1 MTNINTIL
9 YNKKRYIYKGEM
21 KVKKHPKYLRVIN
34 TLICMCILISHL
46 QDLVIVANAS
56 IIDSSN
62 STLTEISDGELNE
75 STQESE
81 DSFNIVENN
90 ESNSTFIEE
99 ESNEEELPSQEA
111 IDIDD
116 VSINDEID
124 LEIEQEET
132 ESIAAQSINLVSEDT
147 ESRSAGSGLVQF
159 KVEGTTTCGYNHS
172 LYPNGGKSEHAT
184 YINSCY
190 VDDALYLGEDAD
202 YYYIYISGYE
212 GKVLKE
218 ERQGNVR
225 IIAEYIPANPVR
237 TASLGLEEAE
247 VLDVPYLNYADQT
260 LNEKEKAISLAS
272 TGTVQSPSY
281 YANEG
286 GTLVHYITK
295 NVTIDRNYSK
305 IIVGLAPEWMQ
316 QGYKYYSY
324 DGIYFYNS
332 WQNIRVNGNGAIN
345 ENSPFYN
352 YYQYLS
358 LRSSSNYNAQT
369 LDNYTNNNGGSG
381 GKLVNTGQYFNAV
394 RNKYGVN
401 GTLQY
406 VMGIHESGWGKSSIA
421 MNKNNLFGINA
432 TDSNPGQDANH
443 FNSVEDCIYT
453 HAQRYISWGYT
464 DPIDDWRYFGA
475 HVGNKGSGM
484 NVKYAS
490 DPFWGEKIAGWYYRL
505 DQANGMKDYNSY
517 IIGVKTANKV
527 VNVYSSNNTSS
538 KVLYQTKNKKSNLK
552 IADYPFLIVGEE
564 GGFYKVQTDTPIV
577 NDNPSYSA
585 TYNWDNSKGY
595 ISKESINYTSKSL
608 NGWIID
614 QGYKYYYQNGTKVT
628 GWLTLDNKKY
638 YFNSSGQMQ
647 TGWIKLGNKW
657 YYLNHEGIMQTGW
670 LQLDNKK
677 YYLNAEGIMQTG
689 WLQLNNKWYY
699 FYESGSMV
707 KGWVERPDGWYYT
720 NNEGI
725 MQTGWI
731 NISGK
736 TYYLTSTGKMHSGWL
751 QQGSEWYFF
760 YESGSMVKGW
770 VERPDG
776 WYYTNNEGIMQTGW
790 QTINGKKYYFYSS
803 GLMATNTVINGYKIG
818 ADGAVI

>member
-1 MTNINTIL
+1 
-9 YNKKRYIYKGEM
+9 M

-99 ESNEEELPSQEA
+99 EINEEELPSQEA

-124 LEIEQEET
+124 LEIQQEET
-132 ESIAAQSINLVSEDT
+132 ESIVAESIDLVSEHT

-272 TGTVQSPSY
+272 MGTVQSPSY
-281 YANEG
+281 YANES

-564 GGFYKVQTDTPIV
+564 GDFYKVQTDTPIV
-577 NDNPSYSA
+577 NGNPSYSA

-595 ISKESINYTSKSL
+595 ISKENINYTNKSL

-614 QGYKYYYQNGTKVT
+614 QGHKYYYENGKKVT
-628 GWLTLDNKKY
+628 GWLQLN
-638 YFNSSGQMQ
+638 
-647 TGWIKLGNKW
+647 NKW
-657 YYLNHEGIMQTGW
+657 YYLNAEGIMQTGW

-699 FYESGSMV
+699 FYESGSMA

>member
-1 MTNINTIL
+1 M
-9 YNKKRYIYKGEM
+9 
-21 KVKKHPKYLRVIN
+21 KKHPKYLRVIN

-99 ESNEEELPSQEA
+99 EINEEELPSQEA

-124 LEIEQEET
+124 LEIQQEET
-132 ESIAAQSINLVSEDT
+132 ESIVAESIDLVSEHT

-159 KVEGTTTCGYNHS
+159 KVEGTTTCGYNHN
-172 LYPNGGKSEHAT
+172 LYPNRGKSEHAT

-190 VDDALYLGEDAD
+190 VNDALYLGEDSD

-332 WQNIRVNGNGAIN
+332 WQNIRVNGHGAIN

-358 LRSSSNYNAQT
+358 FRSNSNYNAQT

-432 TDSNPGQDANH
+432 TDSNPGQDANQ
-443 FNSVEDCIYT
+443 FKSVEDCIYT

-464 DPIDDWRYFGA
+464 DPLDDWRYFGA

-490 DPFWGEKIAGWYYRL
+490 DPFWGEKVAGWYYRL

-552 IADYPFLIVGEE
+552 IADYPFLILGEE

-577 NDNPSYSA
+577 NGYPSYSA
-585 TYNWDNSKGY
+585 TYNWNNSKGY

-614 QGYKYYYQNGTKVT
+614 QGHKYYYENGKKVT
-628 GWLTLDNKKY
+628 GWLQLN
-638 YFNSSGQMQ
+638 
-647 TGWIKLGNKW
+647 NKW
-657 YYLNHEGIMQTGW
+657 YYLNA
-670 LQLDNKK
+670 K
-677 YYLNAEGIMQTG
+677 GIMQTG

-699 FYESGSMV
+699 L
-707 KGWVERPDGWYYT
+707 
-720 NNEGI
+720 NELGE
-725 MQTGWI
+725 MQTGWLTL
-731 NISGK
+731 NGK
-736 TYYLTSTGKMHSGWL
+736 TYYLNPSGKMHSGWL
-751 QQGSEWYFF
+751 YDNEKWYYFWD
-760 YESGSMVKGW
+760 SGSLAKGW
-770 VERPDG
+770 VECPDG
-776 WYYTNNEGIMQTGW
+776 WYYLNELGEMQTGW
-790 QTINGKKYYFYSS
+790 LTLNGKTYYLNPSGKMHSGWLYESGNWYYFWDSGGLAKGWIEQPEGWYYTNSSGIMQRGWQTIGGKKYYFYSS
-803 GLMATNTVINGYKIG
+803 GLMASRTTIDGYIIDENGVATKK
-818 ADGAVI
+818 

>member
-1 MTNINTIL
+1 
-9 YNKKRYIYKGEM
+9 
-21 KVKKHPKYLRVIN
+21 VKKHPKYLRVIN

-99 ESNEEELPSQEA
+99 EINEEELPSQEA

-124 LEIEQEET
+124 LEIQQEET
-132 ESIAAQSINLVSEDT
+132 ESIVAESIDLVSEHT

-159 KVEGTTTCGYNHS
+159 KVEGTTTCGYNHN
-172 LYPNGGKSEHAT
+172 LYPNRGKSEHAT

-190 VDDALYLGEDAD
+190 VNDALYLGEDSD

-332 WQNIRVNGNGAIN
+332 WQNIRVNGHGAIN

-358 LRSSSNYNAQT
+358 FRSNSNYNAQT

-432 TDSNPGQDANH
+432 TDSNPGQDANQ
-443 FNSVEDCIYT
+443 FKSVEDCIYT

-464 DPIDDWRYFGA
+464 DPLDDWRYFGA

-490 DPFWGEKIAGWYYRL
+490 DPFWGEKVAGWYYRL

-552 IADYPFLIVGEE
+552 IADYPFLILGEE

-577 NDNPSYSA
+577 NGYPSYSA
-585 TYNWDNSKGY
+585 TYNWNNSKGY

-614 QGYKYYYQNGTKVT
+614 QGHKYYYENGKKVT
-628 GWLTLDNKKY
+628 GWLQLN
-638 YFNSSGQMQ
+638 
-647 TGWIKLGNKW
+647 NKW
-657 YYLNHEGIMQTGW
+657 YYLNA
-670 LQLDNKK
+670 K
-677 YYLNAEGIMQTG
+677 GIMQTG

-699 FYESGSMV
+699 L
-707 KGWVERPDGWYYT
+707 
-720 NNEGI
+720 NELGE
-725 MQTGWI
+725 MQTGWLTL
-731 NISGK
+731 NGK
-736 TYYLTSTGKMHSGWL
+736 TYYLNPSGKMHSGWL
-751 QQGSEWYFF
+751 YDNEKWYYFWD
-760 YESGSMVKGW
+760 SGSLAKGW
-770 VERPDG
+770 VECPDG
-776 WYYTNNEGIMQTGW
+776 WYYLNELGEMQTGW
-790 QTINGKKYYFYSS
+790 LTLNGKTYYLNPSGKMHSGWLYESGNWYYFWDSGGLAKGWIEQPEGWYYTNSSGIMQRGWQTIGGKKYYFYSS
-803 GLMATNTVINGYKIG
+803 GLMASRTTIDGYIIDENGVATKK
-818 ADGAVI
+818 

>member
-1 MTNINTIL
+1 
-9 YNKKRYIYKGEM
+9 
-21 KVKKHPKYLRVIN
+21 
-34 TLICMCILISHL
+34 MCILISHL

-99 ESNEEELPSQEA
+99 EINEEELPSQEA

-124 LEIEQEET
+124 LEIQQEET
-132 ESIAAQSINLVSEDT
+132 ESIVAESIDLVSEHT

-159 KVEGTTTCGYNHS
+159 KVEGTTTCGYNHN
-172 LYPNGGKSEHAT
+172 LYPNRGKSEHAT

-190 VDDALYLGEDAD
+190 VNDALYLGEDSD

-332 WQNIRVNGNGAIN
+332 WQNIRVNGHGAIN

-358 LRSSSNYNAQT
+358 FRSNSNYNAQT

-432 TDSNPGQDANH
+432 TDSNPGQDANQ
-443 FNSVEDCIYT
+443 FKSVEDCIYT

-464 DPIDDWRYFGA
+464 DPLDDWRYFGA

-490 DPFWGEKIAGWYYRL
+490 DPFWGEKVAGWYYRL

-552 IADYPFLIVGEE
+552 IADYPFLILGEE

-577 NDNPSYSA
+577 NGYPSYSA
-585 TYNWDNSKGY
+585 TYNWNNSKGY

-614 QGYKYYYQNGTKVT
+614 QGHKYYYENGKKVT
-628 GWLTLDNKKY
+628 GWLQLN
-638 YFNSSGQMQ
+638 
-647 TGWIKLGNKW
+647 NKW
-657 YYLNHEGIMQTGW
+657 YYLNA
-670 LQLDNKK
+670 K
-677 YYLNAEGIMQTG
+677 GIMQTG

-699 FYESGSMV
+699 L
-707 KGWVERPDGWYYT
+707 
-720 NNEGI
+720 NELGE
-725 MQTGWI
+725 MQTGWLTL
-731 NISGK
+731 NGK
-736 TYYLTSTGKMHSGWL
+736 TYYLNPSGKMHSGWL
-751 QQGSEWYFF
+751 YDNEKWYYFWD
-760 YESGSMVKGW
+760 SGSLAKGW
-770 VERPDG
+770 VECPDG
-776 WYYTNNEGIMQTGW
+776 WYYLNELGEMQTGW
-790 QTINGKKYYFYSS
+790 LTLNGKTYYLNPSGKMHSGWLYESGNWYYFWDSGGLAKGWIEQPEGWYYTNSSGIMQRGWQTIGGKKYYFYSS
-803 GLMATNTVINGYKIG
+803 GLMASRTTIDGYIIDENGVATKK
-818 ADGAVI
+818 

>member
-1 MTNINTIL
+1 MNI
-9 YNKKRYIYKGEM
+9 KGEM
-21 KVKKHPKYLRVIN
+21 KVKKYPKCLRVLN
-34 TLICMCILISHL
+34 ALIALCILMYHL
-46 QDLVIVANAS
+46 QDLVIIASASTVNA
-56 IIDSSN
+56 N
-62 STLTEISDGELNE
+62 STI
-75 STQESE
+75 
-81 DSFNIVENN
+81 
-90 ESNSTFIEE
+90 IEE
-99 ESNEEELPSQEA
+99 ESNNEEFNEEKQSVEDSSNQVNQNESSVIIVEEESSGEELPSQTEVILEESTQNINESHIEVEGEQAETNSINEQSLDDIQA
-111 IDIDD
+111 ID
-116 VSINDEID
+116 
-124 LEIEQEET
+124 L
-132 ESIAAQSINLVSEDT
+132 
-147 ESRSAGSGLVQF
+147 SASDNQIRTKGSGLVQF
-159 KVEGTTTCGYNHS
+159 RVEGTNSCGYNHN
-172 LYPNGGKSEHAT
+172 LYPNGGKSEHTT

-190 VDDALYLGEDAD
+190 VKDALYLGEDNS
-202 YYYIYISGYE
+202 YYYIYLSGYE
-212 GKVLKE
+212 GKVPKE

-225 IIAEYIPANPVR
+225 IIAEYVPGSSVR
-237 TASLGLEEAE
+237 AVSEGLEETK
-247 VLDVPYLNYADQT
+247 VLDVPYLDYFDQT
-260 LNEKEKAISLAS
+260 LNENIDSFSLAS
-272 TGTVQSPSY
+272 SGVVQSPSY
-281 YANEG
+281 YANESG
-286 GTLVHYITK
+286 ALVHYITR
-295 NVTIDRNYSK
+295 NVTIPGDYSK
-305 IIVGLAPEWMQ
+305 IIVGVAPQWMN

-332 WQNIRVNGNGAIN
+332 WQNIQVDGKGAIN
-345 ENSPFYN
+345 ENNPFYN

-358 LRSSSNYNAQT
+358 FRSSSNYNAQT

-381 GKLVNTGQYFNAV
+381 GKLVNAGQYFDAV

-406 VMGIHESGWGKSSIA
+406 VMGIHESGFGKSSIA

-432 TDSNPGQDANH
+432 TDSNPGQDANV
-443 FNSVEDCIYT
+443 FKTVEDCINT

-464 DPIDDWRYFGA
+464 DPLDDWRYFGA

-505 DQANGMKDYNSY
+505 DKASGMKDYNSY
-517 IIGVKTANKV
+517 IIGIKTANKI

-564 GGFYKVQTDTPIV
+564 GGFYKVQTDTPII
-577 NDNPSYSA
+577 NGNPSYSA
-585 TYNWDNSKGY
+585 TYNWDNSVGY

-638 YFNSSGQMQ
+638 YFNSLGQMQ
-647 TGWIKLGNKW
+647 TGWLQLGNKW
-657 YYLNHEGIMQTGW
+657 YYLNDEGVMQTGW
-670 LQLDNKK
+670 LQLGDKK

-689 WLQLNNKWYY
+689 WLQLNYKWYY
-699 FYESGSMV
+699 FYESGSMA

-720 NNEGI
+720 NSEGI

-736 TYYLTSTGKMHSGWL
+736 TYYLRSNGKMQTGWL
-751 QQGSEWYFF
+751 QQDGKWYYF

-770 VERPDG
+770 VKRPEG
-776 WYYTNNEGIMQTGW
+776 WYYTNSEGIMQTGW
-790 QTINGKKYYFYSS
+790 QTINGKRYYFTSS
-803 GLMATNTVINGYKIG
+803 GLMATNTVIDGYKIG
-818 ADGAVI
+818 PDGAVK

>member
-1 MTNINTIL
+1 
-9 YNKKRYIYKGEM
+9 M

-62 STLTEISDGELNE
+62 STLTEISDGGLNE

-99 ESNEEELPSQEA
+99 EINEETLPSQEA

-124 LEIEQEET
+124 LEIQQEET
-132 ESIAAQSINLVSEDT
+132 ESIVAESIDLVSEHT

-272 TGTVQSPSY
+272 MGTVQSPSY

-577 NDNPSYSA
+577 NGNPSYSA
-585 TYNWDNSKGY
+585 TYSWDNSKGY
-595 ISKESINYTSKSL
+595 ISKESINYTSKPL
-608 NGWIID
+608 NGWIND
-614 QGYKYYYQNGTKVT
+614 QGYKYYYQNGTKVM

-689 WLQLNNKWYY
+689 WLKLNNKWYY
-699 FYESGSMV
+699 FYESGSMA
-707 KGWVERPDGWYYT
+707 KGWIERPDGWYYT

>member
-1 MTNINTIL
+1 MTNINNIL
-9 YNKKRYIYKGEM
+9 YNKKRYIYIKG
-21 KVKKHPKYLRVIN
+21 VIN

-99 ESNEEELPSQEA
+99 EINEEELPSQEA

-124 LEIEQEET
+124 LEIQQEET
-132 ESIAAQSINLVSEDT
+132 ESIVAESIDLVSEHT

-159 KVEGTTTCGYNHS
+159 KVEGTTTCGYNHN
-172 LYPNGGKSEHAT
+172 LYPNRGKSEHAT

-190 VDDALYLGEDAD
+190 VNDALYLGEDSD

-332 WQNIRVNGNGAIN
+332 WQNIRVNGHGAIN

-358 LRSSSNYNAQT
+358 FRSNSNYNAQT

-432 TDSNPGQDANH
+432 TDSNPGQDANQ
-443 FNSVEDCIYT
+443 FKSVEDCIYT

-464 DPIDDWRYFGA
+464 DPLDDWRYFGA

-490 DPFWGEKIAGWYYRL
+490 DPFWGEKVAGWYYRL

-552 IADYPFLIVGEE
+552 IADYPFLILGEE

-577 NDNPSYSA
+577 NGYPSYSA
-585 TYNWDNSKGY
+585 TYNWNNSKGY

-614 QGYKYYYQNGTKVT
+614 QGHKYYYENGKKVT
-628 GWLTLDNKKY
+628 GWLQLN
-638 YFNSSGQMQ
+638 
-647 TGWIKLGNKW
+647 NKW
-657 YYLNHEGIMQTGW
+657 YYLNA
-670 LQLDNKK
+670 K
-677 YYLNAEGIMQTG
+677 GIMQTG

-699 FYESGSMV
+699 L
-707 KGWVERPDGWYYT
+707 
-720 NNEGI
+720 NELGE
-725 MQTGWI
+725 MQTGWLTL
-731 NISGK
+731 NGK
-736 TYYLTSTGKMHSGWL
+736 TYYLNPSGKMHSGWL
-751 QQGSEWYFF
+751 YDNEKWYYFWD
-760 YESGSMVKGW
+760 SGSLAKGW
-770 VERPDG
+770 VECPDG
-776 WYYTNNEGIMQTGW
+776 WYYLNELGEMQTGW
-790 QTINGKKYYFYSS
+790 LTLNGKTYYLNPSGKMHSGWLYESGNWYYFWDSGGLAKGWIEQPEGWYYTNSSGIMQRGWQTIGGKKYYFYSS
-803 GLMATNTVINGYKIG
+803 GLMASRTTIDGYIIDENGVATKK
-818 ADGAVI
+818 

>member
-1 MTNINTIL
+1 
-9 YNKKRYIYKGEM
+9 M

-34 TLICMCILISHL
+34 ALICMCILISHL

-56 IIDSSN
+56 IIDSSS
-62 STLTEISDGELNE
+62 STLTEISDGGLNE
-75 STQESE
+75 STEESE
-81 DSFNIVENN
+81 DSFNTVENN

-132 ESIAAQSINLVSEDT
+132 ESIAAQSINLVSEHT

-272 TGTVQSPSY
+272 MGTVQSPSY
-281 YANEG
+281 YANES

-564 GGFYKVQTDTPIV
+564 GDFYKVQTDTPIV
-577 NDNPSYSA
+577 NGNPSYSA

-595 ISKESINYTSKSL
+595 ISKENINYTSKSL

-614 QGYKYYYQNGTKVT
+614 QGHKYYYENGKKVT
-628 GWLTLDNKKY
+628 GWLQLN
-638 YFNSSGQMQ
+638 
-647 TGWIKLGNKW
+647 NKW
-657 YYLNHEGIMQTGW
+657 YYLNAEGIMQTGWLQLNNKWYYLNAEGIMQTGW

-699 FYESGSMV
+699 FYESGSMA

>member
-1 MTNINTIL
+1 
-9 YNKKRYIYKGEM
+9 M

-34 TLICMCILISHL
+34 ALICMCILISHL

-56 IIDSSN
+56 IIDSSS
-62 STLTEISDGELNE
+62 STLSEISDGGLNE
-75 STQESE
+75 STEESE
-81 DSFNIVENN
+81 DSFNTVENN

-159 KVEGTTTCGYNHS
+159 KVEGTTTCGYNHN
-172 LYPNGGKSEHAT
+172 LYPNRGKSEHAT

-190 VDDALYLGEDAD
+190 VNDALYLGEDAD

-369 LDNYTNNNGGSG
+369 LDNYTNSNGGSG

-614 QGYKYYYQNGTKVT
+614 QGHKYYYENGKKVT
-628 GWLTLDNKKY
+628 GWLQLN
-638 YFNSSGQMQ
+638 
-647 TGWIKLGNKW
+647 NKW
-657 YYLNHEGIMQTGW
+657 YYLNAEGIMQTGWLQLNNKWYYLNAEGIMQTGW

-699 FYESGSMV
+699 FYESGSMA
-707 KGWVERPDGWYYT
+707 
-720 NNEGI
+720 
-725 MQTGWI
+725 
-731 NISGK
+731 
-736 TYYLTSTGKMHSGWL
+736 
-751 QQGSEWYFF
+751 
-760 YESGSMVKGW
+760 KGW

>member
-1 MTNINTIL
+1 
-9 YNKKRYIYKGEM
+9 M

-34 TLICMCILISHL
+34 ALICMCILISHL

-56 IIDSSN
+56 IIDSSS
-62 STLTEISDGELNE
+62 STLTEISDGGLNE
-75 STQESE
+75 STEESE
-81 DSFNIVENN
+81 DSFNTVENN

-132 ESIAAQSINLVSEDT
+132 ESIAAQSINLVSEHT

-358 LRSSSNYNAQT
+358 LRSSSNYTAQT

-490 DPFWGEKIAGWYYRL
+490 DPFWGEKIAGWYYRF
-505 DQANGMKDYNSY
+505 DKASGMKDYNSY
-517 IIGVKTANKV
+517 IIGIKTANTV

-614 QGYKYYYQNGTKVT
+614 QGYKYYYENGKKVT
-628 GWLTLDNKKY
+628 GWLQLN
-638 YFNSSGQMQ
+638 
-647 TGWIKLGNKW
+647 NKW
-657 YYLNHEGIMQTGW
+657 YYLNA
-670 LQLDNKK
+670 K
-677 YYLNAEGIMQTG
+677 GIMQTG

-699 FYESGSMV
+699 L
-707 KGWVERPDGWYYT
+707 
-720 NNEGI
+720 NELGE
-725 MQTGWI
+725 MQTGWLTL
-731 NISGK
+731 NGK
-736 TYYLTSTGKMHSGWL
+736 TYYLNPSGKMHSGWL
-751 QQGSEWYFF
+751 YDNEKWYYFWD
-760 YESGSMVKGW
+760 SGSLAKGW
-770 VERPDG
+770 IEQPEG
-776 WYYTNNEGIMQTGW
+776 WYYTNSSGIMQRGW
-790 QTINGKKYYFYSS
+790 QTIGGKKYYFYSS
-803 GLMATNTVINGYKIG
+803 GLMASRTTIDGYIIDENGVATKK
-818 ADGAVI
+818 

>member
-1 MTNINTIL
+1 
-9 YNKKRYIYKGEM
+9 M

-99 ESNEEELPSQEA
+99 EINEETLPSQEA

-124 LEIEQEET
+124 LEIQQEET
-132 ESIAAQSINLVSEDT
+132 ESIVAESIDLVSEHT

-490 DPFWGEKIAGWYYRL
+490 DPFWGEKVAGWYYRL

-517 IIGVKTANKV
+517 IIGVKTANTV

-577 NDNPSYSA
+577 NGYPSYSA

-614 QGYKYYYQNGTKVT
+614 QGHKYYYENGKKVT
-628 GWLTLDNKKY
+628 GWLQLN
-638 YFNSSGQMQ
+638 
-647 TGWIKLGNKW
+647 NKW
-657 YYLNHEGIMQTGW
+657 YYLNA
-670 LQLDNKK
+670 K
-677 YYLNAEGIMQTG
+677 GIMQTG

-699 FYESGSMV
+699 L
-707 KGWVERPDGWYYT
+707 
-720 NNEGI
+720 NELGE
-725 MQTGWI
+725 MQTGWLTL
-731 NISGK
+731 NGK
-736 TYYLTSTGKMHSGWL
+736 TYYLNPSGKMHSGWL
-751 QQGSEWYFF
+751 YDNEKWYYFWD
-760 YESGSMVKGW
+760 SGSLAKGW
-770 VERPDG
+770 VECPDG
-776 WYYTNNEGIMQTGW
+776 WYYLNELGEMQTGW
-790 QTINGKKYYFYSS
+790 LTLNGKTYYLNPSGKMHSGWLYESGNWYYFWDSGGLAKGWIEQPEGWYYTNSSGIMQRGWQTIGGKKYYFYSS
-803 GLMATNTVINGYKIG
+803 GLMASRTTIDGYIIDENGVATKK
-818 ADGAVI
+818 